1 MKFVDFL
8 NEAGSNKIRGLINKS
23 LNFKEALLSYV
34 DTGSLKDYIDEM
46 KDRIKVAKDIEKEI
60 NSGDLTK
67 EDKQKIRVSIRQT
80 LNFKE
85 ALLSFV
91 DTESMQDY
99 IDEMEDRIET
109 AKKIEK
115 EIQSSLNES
124 ALNKDSYDSSG
135 YIKLK
140 DLEDAIETENAS
152 IEIKGKDVTI
162 KSLDA
167 AIAKFT
173 KYAKDL
179 NPMYM
184 PENDG
189 KITVNGKRIAKVN
202 KEGNVLAIKAN
213 GSKYLKM

>member
-1 MKFVDFL
+1 MKFADFL
-8 NEAGSNKIRGLINKS
+8 NESKGNNKIRALINKS
-23 LNFKEALLSYV
+23 LNFKEAMLSYV

-67 EDKQKIRVSIRQT
+67 EDKRKIRVSIRQT

-115 EIQSSLNES
+115 EIHSSLNES

-162 KSLDA
+162 KSLDD
-167 AIAKFT
+167 AITKFK

-189 KITVNGKRIAKVN
+189 KITVSGKRIAKVN

-213 GSKYLKM
+213 GSKYLK

>member
-8 NEAGSNKIRGLINKS
+8 NEA
-23 LNFKEALLSYV
+23 
-34 DTGSLKDYIDEM
+34 
-46 KDRIKVAKDIEKEI
+46 
-60 NSGDLTK
+60 
-67 EDKQKIRVSIRQT
+67 
-80 LNFKE
+80 
-85 ALLSFV
+85 
-91 DTESMQDY
+91 
-99 IDEMEDRIET
+99 
-109 AKKIEK
+109 
-115 EIQSSLNES
+115 

-167 AIAKFT
+167 AIDKFT